1 MCEHRDL
8 LLYNSLQLL
17 TVFNFIDENDQL
29 KVMCEHRDLLL
40 YNTRCSHITLSWSF
54 SSIKLKTVSS
64 CKLLYNN
71 RSRCSHITLSWS
83 FSSIKLKTVS
93 VMCEHH
99 DLLLYN
105 SLQLLTVLNFI
116 DENDQLK
123 VICEHRDLFTHYFK
137 LVVLVYKVKNSK

>member
-29 KVMCEHRDLLL
+29 KVMCEHRDLLDE
-40 YNTRCSHITLSWSF
+40 NDQ
-54 SSIKLKTVSS
+54 LK
-64 CKLLYNN
+64 
-71 RSRCSHITLSWS
+71 
-83 FSSIKLKTVS
+83 
-93 VMCEHH
+93 VMCEHR

-105 SLQLLTVLNFI
+105 SLQLLTVFNFI

-123 VICEHRDLFTHYFK
+123 VMCEHYYYTTVYSYLLFLT
-137 LVVLVYKVKNSK
+137 L

>member
-40 YNTRCSHITLSWSF
+40 YN
-54 SSIKLKTVSS
+54 
-64 CKLLYNN
+64 
-71 RSRCSHITLSWS
+71 
-83 FSSIKLKTVS
+83 
-93 VMCEHH
+93 
-99 DLLLYN
+99 

-116 DENDQLK
+116 EM
-123 VICEHRDLFTHYFK
+123 FTHYFK
-137 LVVLVYKVKNSK
+137 LIVLVYKVKNS

>member
-8 LLYNSLQLL
+8 LLYNSSQLL

-40 YNTRCSHITLSWSF
+40 
-54 SSIKLKTVSS
+54 IKLKTVSS

-83 FSSIKLKTVS
+83 FSSIKLK
-93 VMCEHH
+93 
-99 DLLLYN
+99 
-105 SLQLLTVLNFI
+105 Q
-116 DENDQLK
+116 
-123 VICEHRDLFTHYFK
+123 
-137 LVVLVYKVKNSK
+137 